1 MFLLSK
7 SNKPGSSRRQIKI
20 KGVRDGILLL
30 PKNEYR
36 LVLEL
41 SSVNFELMSED
52 EQDAM
57 IDTYQNFLNSRP
69 TPFQIVVRIR
79 EMDMDRYLENFRARV
94 ESEQVAIYKQQNEA
108 YMAFVKKLVATNKI
122 MTRKFYV
129 MLPHHSGE
137 RDFSL
142 VKEQL
147 ELTADIVSKGLA
159 RLGMQSR
166 VLTSL
171 ELLDLF
177 YSFYTP
183 AQAKRQPLKSA
194 TIALLEE
201 VKS

>member
-1 MFLLSK
+1 MFTLSK
-7 SNKPGSSRRQIKI
+7 STKRGSSRKQIQI

-30 PKNEYR
+30 PKGEYR
-36 LVLEL
+36 LGLEL

-57 IDTYQNFLNSRP
+57 IDTYQNFLNSLS
-69 TPFQIVVRIR
+69 TPFQILVRIR
-79 EMDMDRYLENFRARV
+79 EMDMDRYLESFRTRV
-94 ESEQVAIYKQQNEA
+94 EDEQVAIYKKQNEA

-122 MTRKFYV
+122 MTRRFYV
-129 MLPHHSGE
+129 MLPHQSSE
-137 RDFSL
+137 RDFL
-142 VKEQL
+142 LAKEQL

-166 VLTSL
+166 ILTSL

-177 YSFYTP
+177 YSFYAP

-201 VKS
+201 VK

>member
-1 MFLLSK
+1 MFTLSK
-7 SNKPGSSRRQIKI
+7 STKRGSSRKQIQI

-30 PKNEYR
+30 PKGEYR
-36 LVLEL
+36 LGLEL
-41 SSVNFELMSED
+41 SSINFELMSED

-57 IDTYQNFLNSRP
+57 IDTYQNFLNSLS
-69 TPFQIVVRIR
+69 TPFQILVRIR
-79 EMDMDRYLENFRARV
+79 EMDMDRYLESFRTRV
-94 ESEQVAIYKQQNEA
+94 EDEQVAIYKKQNEA

-129 MLPHHSGE
+129 MLPHQSSE
-137 RDFSL
+137 RDFLL

-159 RLGMQSR
+159 RLGMRSR

-177 YSFYTP
+177 YSFYAP
-183 AQAKRQPLKSA
+183 AQAKRQPLKST

-201 VKS
+201 ATA

>member
-1 MFLLSK
+1 MFTLSK
-7 SNKPGSSRRQIKI
+7 STKRGSSRKQIQI

-30 PKNEYR
+30 PKGEYR
-36 LVLEL
+36 LGLEL
-41 SSVNFELMSED
+41 SSINFELMSED

-57 IDTYQNFLNSRP
+57 IDTYQNFLNSLS
-69 TPFQIVVRIR
+69 TPFQILVRIR
-79 EMDMDRYLENFRARV
+79 EMDMDRYLESFRTRV
-94 ESEQVAIYKQQNEA
+94 EDEQVAIYKKQNEA

-129 MLPHHSGE
+129 MLPHQSSE
-137 RDFSL
+137 RDFLL

-177 YSFYTP
+177 YSFYAP
-183 AQAKRQPLKSA
+183 AQAKRQPLKST

-201 VKS
+201 ATA

>member
-1 MFLLSK
+1 MLSK
-7 SNKPGSSRRQIKI
+7 SIKRGSSRKQIQI
-20 KGVRDGILLL
+20 KGVKDGILLL
-30 PKNEYR
+30 PKDEYR
-36 LVLEL
+36 LGLEL

-57 IDTYQNFLNSRP
+57 IDTYQNFLNSLS
-69 TPFQIVVRIR
+69 TPFQILVRIR
-79 EMDMDRYLENFRARV
+79 EMDMDRYLELFRARV
-94 ESEQVAIYKQQNEA
+94 ENEKIAVYKQQNEA

-129 MLPHHSGE
+129 MLPYHSSE

-142 VKEQL
+142 VREQL

-177 YSFYTP
+177 YSFYAPT
-183 AQAKRQPLKSA
+183 QAKRQPLKNT

>member
-1 MFLLSK
+1 
-7 SNKPGSSRRQIKI
+7 
-20 KGVRDGILLL
+20 
-30 PKNEYR
+30 
-36 LVLEL
+36 
-41 SSVNFELMSED
+41 
-52 EQDAM
+52 M
-57 IDTYQNFLNSRP
+57 IDTYQNFLNSLS
-69 TPFQIVVRIR
+69 TPFQILVRIR
-79 EMDMDRYLENFRARV
+79 EMDMDRYLESFRARV
-94 ESEQVAIYKQQNEA
+94 ENENVVIYKQQNEA

-177 YSFYTP
+177 YSFYAP

-201 VKS
+201 VK

>member
-1 MFLLSK
+1 MSILSK
-7 SNKPGSSRRQIKI
+7 SIKRGSSRKQIQI

-30 PKNEYR
+30 PKGEYR
-36 LVLEL
+36 LGLGL

-57 IDTYQNFLNSRP
+57 IDTYQNFLNSLS
-69 TPFQIVVRIR
+69 TPFQILVRIR
-79 EMDMDRYLENFRARV
+79 EMDMDRYLESFRARV
-94 ESEQVAIYKQQNEA
+94 EKESVAIYKQQNEA
-108 YMAFVKKLVATNKI
+108 YMTFVKKLVATNKI

-129 MLPHHSGE
+129 MLPHHSSE

-177 YSFYTP
+177 YSFYAP

-201 VKS
+201 VKT

>member
-1 MFLLSK
+1 MSILSK
-7 SNKPGSSRRQIKI
+7 SIKRGSSRKQIQI

-30 PKNEYR
+30 PKGEYR
-36 LVLEL
+36 LGLGL

-57 IDTYQNFLNSRP
+57 IDTYQNFLNSLS
-69 TPFQIVVRIR
+69 TPFQILVRIR
-79 EMDMDRYLENFRARV
+79 EMDMDRYLESFRARV
-94 ESEQVAIYKQQNEA
+94 EKESVAIYKQQNEA
-108 YMAFVKKLVATNKI
+108 YMTFVKKLVATNKI

-129 MLPHHSGE
+129 MLPHHSSE

-159 RLGMQSR
+159 RLSMQSR

-177 YSFYTP
+177 YSFYAP

-201 VKS
+201 VK